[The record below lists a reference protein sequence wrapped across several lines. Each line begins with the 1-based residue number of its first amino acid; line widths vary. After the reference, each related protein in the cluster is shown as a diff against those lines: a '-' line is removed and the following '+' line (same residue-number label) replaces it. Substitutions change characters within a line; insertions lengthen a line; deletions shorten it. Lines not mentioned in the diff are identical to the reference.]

1 MFAKP
6 LILAQEVAVGSR
18 GLTTERAAVA
28 PETLTDAL
36 FREVATTCTRLI
48 TRIVMSYEADPALQR
63 ELIQDTF
70 LAIWVALPKF
80 RRESSLKTFVVAI
93 ARRRCISH
101 VARRAREPR
110 QVQLSCDLRS
120 TSPAP
125 DELALRKQEER
136 QLRSALQRLPI
147 GQREAILLCF
157 EGFSYAEVAAILGIT
172 ANAAMIRCQRA
183 KRALQALVAP
193 AGKRWRIETRVFE
206 AA

>member
-6 LILAQEVAVGSR
+6 RTLGQEVAVGSR
-18 GLTTERAAVA
+18 GLTTNRAAVA
-28 PETLTDAL
+28 PETLTESL
-36 FREVATTCTRLI
+36 FREVAETCTRLI
-48 TRIVMSYEADPALQR
+48 TRIVTSYEADPALQR

-70 LAIWVALPKF
+70 LAVWVALPKF
-80 RRESSLKTFVVAI
+80 RREASLKTFVVAI

-136 QLRSALQRLPI
+136 QLRAALQQLPI

-157 EGFSYAEVAAILGIT
+157 EGFSYSEVAAILGIT

-183 KRALQALVAP
+183 KRSLQALVAP
-193 AGKRWRIETRVFE
+193 PAKRTRLTARMFE